1 MWTGLDTYMCSYFFY
16 YREYPQNGFKTQGDF
31 GFIYIHVHVV
41 FYIHNVEDCSG
52 GVGVGAM
59 GFVVSLELKLLV
71 HVSL

>member
-1 MWTGLDTYMCSYFFY
+1 MASKL
-16 YREYPQNGFKTQGDF
+16 GDF

-41 FYIHNVEDCSG
+41 FYIHNVEDCSR